1 MRALPRFE
9 DEEDKEDPIV
19 WSGPI
24 LAGDRLILAGSHGE
38 VLSVSPY
45 TGRIL
50 GSEEMPDGIPVSPVA
65 ADRSVYFLSDDAE
78 LLAYR

>member
-1 MRALPRFE
+1 
-9 DEEDKEDPIV
+9 

-24 LAGDRLILAGSHGE
+24 LAGDRLILAGSHGA

-50 GSEEMPDGIPVSPVA
+50 GTEDMPDGIPVAPVA
-65 ADRSVYFLSDDAE
+65 ANGSVYFLSNDAE